1 MGDAAV
7 RRALGLYNEEKARRE
22 ALEGGQGLS
31 LGGWLG
37 VAGGILGALGAGLL
51 IGWVWGHLQVPG
63 GQVPAPPQGQLE
75 RGLRVLLTQP

>member
-1 MGDAAV
+1 MGAFRAERA
-7 RRALGLYNEEKARRE
+7 RRAT
-22 ALEGGQGLS
+22 LEGGQGLS

-51 IGWVWGHLQVPG
+51 IGWIWGHFQPA
-63 GQVPAPPQGQLE
+63 GQVPTAPQSGLE